1 MKKIYFYL
9 LILIFFPFNTFAKIA
24 YIDLNLILNKS
35 DVGKFVNAH
44 IEKIKNENNT
54 KYKEQENKL
63 IKKEKLL
70 ISQKN
75 ILNVDEFNKKIVV
88 LTEEVRKYRV
98 DKKNSLDKIN
108 KIKIDYTKEIL
119 KTLNPIITKYVD
131 SNSISIVI
139 PKKNIIVGK
148 KNLDITDQIIKLL
161 NDNIKKISF

>member
-1 MKKIYFYL
+1 MKKFYFFL
-9 LILIFFPFNTFAKIA
+9 LIFIFIPFNTFAKIA
-24 YIDLNLILNKS
+24 YIDLNLILNNS

-44 IEKIKNENNT
+44 IEKIKNENYS

-75 ILNVDEFNKKIVV
+75 ILNEDEFKKKIVV
-88 LTEEVRKYRV
+88 LTEEVKKYRS
-98 DKKNSLDKIN
+98 DKKDSIDRIN
-108 KIKIDYTKEIL
+108 KIKVDYTKEIL
-119 KTLNPIITKYVD
+119 KSLNPIIAKYVD
-131 SNSISIVI
+131 INSISIVI

-161 NDNIKKISF
+161 NDNIKKINF